1 MKIVYIFPQCIYN
14 KYFACGFRKSFLLL
28 PNNYHYFHDLSVQK
42 CWKFVESESNVNL
55 QPKKRKVKE
64 KKTPLPKRMNKK
76 TMFTKILSR
85 QEEVEEI
92 EIDANRCKLIKT
104 NATIPIFQLI

>member
-76 TMFTKILSR
+76 MFTKILSR
-85 QEEVEEI
+85 QVEDEEI

>member
-1 MKIVYIFPQCIYN
+1 MKIVYIFLQCIYN

-85 QEEVEEI
+85 QEEDEEI

>member
-1 MKIVYIFPQCIYN
+1 
-14 KYFACGFRKSFLLL
+14 
-28 PNNYHYFHDLSVQK
+28 
-42 CWKFVESESNVNL
+42 
-55 QPKKRKVKE
+55 
-64 KKTPLPKRMNKK
+64 MNKK

-85 QEEVEEI
+85 QEEDEEI